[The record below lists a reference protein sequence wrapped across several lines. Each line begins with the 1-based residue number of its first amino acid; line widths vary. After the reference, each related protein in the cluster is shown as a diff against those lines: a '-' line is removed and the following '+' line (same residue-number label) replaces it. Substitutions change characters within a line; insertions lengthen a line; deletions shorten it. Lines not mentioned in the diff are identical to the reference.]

1 MKMSSKSKGH
11 ESLETQATSGPHG
24 EPANTSAGDSPRLEE
39 IRIRAYEIYIERD
52 GQPGDELSDWLQAER
67 ELESKTRSNP

>member
-1 MKMSSKSKGH
+1 MSSKSKGH
-11 ESLETQATSGPHG
+11 QNVETQATSDRQ
-24 EPANTSAGDSPRLEE
+24 EEAVKTPAEDSRPLEE

-67 ELESKTRSNP
+67 ELESRVRSNS